1 MNEEKEKIIV
11 VSDLY
16 KEIYTNFNVCPQ
28 VESMK
33 NLDRRELYL
42 LLTFALDKH
51 SDEDPVVVHN
61 FQPFKDEVME
71 IYDIQDDK
79 ETTNEVLLALIE
91 ETGDK
96 YIETDYIRNT
106 SGEKLREPL
115 SKTEVRDAKIDIT
128 MGKYKLEVYRSNK
141 TESLIAVPYTSTEAE
156 RKDKLQADAIFIK
169 TIEGEDFDDCIAKFD
184 EYIDTE
190 WGDDDDDEILNVDI
204 TNLK

>member
-1 MNEEKEKIIV
+1 MSKEKEKKIV
-11 VSDLY
+11 VSDLF
-16 KEIYTNFNVCPQ
+16 KEIYLNFNVSVQ
-28 VESMK
+28 IENMK
-33 NLDRRELYL
+33 NLNKRELYL
-42 LLTFALDKH
+42 FLTYALDKH
-51 SDEDPVVVHN
+51 SDEDPVVLHN

-79 ETTNEVLLALIE
+79 EATNDILLALIE

-96 YIETDYIRNT
+96 YIETDDLVDSEGN
-106 SGEKLREPL
+106 KLREPL

-156 RKDKLQADAIFIK
+156 RKEKLEDDAIFIK
-169 TIEGEDFDDCIAKFD
+169 TIEGEDFDDCIVKFD

-190 WGDDDDDEILNVDI
+190 WGDDDEILNIDI
-204 TNLK
+204 DLL